1 MARGLLPVR
10 TYSAHWLSDPRFADA
25 VSRHLAREGSGIEAY
40 VSELD
45 ERNPFKQGAQ
55 PVTGEPPPA

>member
-10 TYSAHWLSDPRFADA
+10 THSAHWLADPRFADA
-25 VSRHLAREGSGIEAY
+25 VARFLEREGAGVDAY

-45 ERNPFKQGAQ
+45 ERNPFRSASAGD
-55 PVTGEPPPA
+55 